1 MKLSSSILFTA
12 LYASQYANID
22 AFSVQS
28 SPTGSLASSYAATKN
43 TALHAT
49 IEKTRLTPPSEIPDD
64 DVAGM
69 FEEFVVKTY
78 G

>member
-28 SPTGSLASSYAATKN
+28 STASLTTYGATKN

-49 IEKTRLTPPSEIPDD
+49 IEKTRLTRPSEIPDN
-64 DVAGM
+64 DVSEM

>member
-12 LYASQYANID
+12 LYVSQYANID

-28 SPTGSLASSYAATKN
+28 SALHVTSYATKN

-49 IEKTRLTPPSEIPDD
+49 VEKTRLTPPSEIPDD

-69 FEEFVVKTY
+69 FEDYVVKTY

>member
-12 LYASQYANID
+12 LFGSQYANID

-28 SPTGSLASSYAATKN
+28 SPLSSYARKN

-49 IEKTRLTPPSEIPDD
+49 VEKTILTPPSEIPDD
-64 DVAGM
+64 DIAGM